1 VCHHPPITAYQIEAK
16 NYEVF
21 SQQVTT
27 SRFNGRN
34 IIMQPQNRIY
44 VKLRLPNGQWELY
57 SSNQPQV
64 TAHNLVIG
72 KLYVEASG
80 KC

>member
-1 VCHHPPITAYQIEAK
+1 
-16 NYEVF
+16 
-21 SQQVTT
+21 
-27 SRFNGRN
+27 
-34 IIMQPQNRIY
+34 MQPQNRIY
-44 VKLRLPNGQWELY
+44 VKLKLPSGQWELY

-64 TAHNLVIG
+64 AAHNLVIG